1 MILGQ
6 DWQPASQPQNMTIT
20 CTGDVFEFFSQLPSG
35 LALSWVVMFWSGFLV
50 LGTNTIGRSRSVSSQ
65 FHVRRD
71 YQGLAHLPPHTSHVR
86 HGISLVALGPP
97 KSDNGNS
104 RYFFP
109 ACSFLLLSFPHSEQH
124 CPAPGL
130 TRHDRA
136 LNLLLRQ
143 FRELL
148 PIILVFPRFL
158 HCIYLILRHQMH
170 TAPTPPCSS

>member
-86 HGISLVALGPP
+86 HGISLAELTPP
-97 KSDNGNS
+97 KKVITATVGIFFQHAAFYYYHFRTLNS
-104 RYFFP
+104 TAP
-109 ACSFLLLSFPHSEQH
+109 L
-124 CPAPGL
+124 PGL
-130 TRHDRA
+130 LVTIA
-136 LNLLLRQ
+136 LSIFSSDSSGNF
-143 FRELL
+143 FR
-148 PIILVFPRFL
+148 
-158 HCIYLILRHQMH
+158 
-170 TAPTPPCSS
+170 